1 VTVCH
6 SMNTEMIDGSW
17 SRLGLL

>member
-1 VTVCH
+1 
-6 SMNTEMIDGSW
+6 MNTEMIDGSW